1 MIDRVDNG
9 NLQATESMNR
19 LQQIMNGRNNSAIH
33 HSQVLN
39 NLGGFMAVTA
49 EIGGGRARQDQAWAI
64 ADNLLN
70 ELGRQYGGR
79 NNRN

>member
-1 MIDRVDNG
+1 MAV
-9 NLQATESMNR
+9 S
-19 LQQIMNGRNNSAIH
+19 

-49 EIGGGRARQDQAWAI
+49 EIGGGGQRRNQAWAI

-70 ELGRQYGGR
+70 ELSRQYGG
-79 NNRN
+79 NNNNN